1 MKRKILAF
9 SALLLVSFSLGAC
22 SSKGIFGYY
31 TLQMG
36 KTRGTHFVIT
46 AELSNETS
54 PYDANKK
61 VFNFNYQSVNAS
73 SSSSLVS
80 STSEATSSVPTSSTS
95 GAASSS
101 IADSQSILASLFPIN
116 GAWSL
121 ATDNATIEMDI
132 WISAED
138 IAETMSE
145 TEGSTSSSRSS
156 SLLSGS
162 ALSNSSTA
170 SSSYASTSAATSSL
184 TSSSSTPSGPLEIPY
199 SFTKYFLKFKLN
211 GKSNLTV
218 TLPVSLSDAMT
229 AIAAY
234 FDGTPAEDV
243 KINTVEIELTKE

>member
-61 VFNFNYQSVNAS
+61 VFNFNYQSVNA
-73 SSSSLVS
+73 S

-145 TEGSTSSSRSS
+145 TEGSTSSSGSS
-156 SLLSGS
+156 SLLSSS